1 MSVYKNIIYY
11 TYLFFRSESSNDMN
25 MKRESKAYS
34 YKEQQEEMQL
44 RRELEE
50 KKRKEGKIK
59 APQYTP
65 KQLEAIKNQ
74 KIKEEKIRSRLTEV
88 IKTKSI

>member
-1 MSVYKNIIYY
+1 
-11 TYLFFRSESSNDMN
+11 MN
-25 MKRESKAYS
+25 MKRESKVYS

-50 KKRKEGKIK
+50 KKLKEGKIK
-59 APQYTP
+59 TPQYTP

-88 IKTKSI
+88 IKAKHIFKLNHIFVF